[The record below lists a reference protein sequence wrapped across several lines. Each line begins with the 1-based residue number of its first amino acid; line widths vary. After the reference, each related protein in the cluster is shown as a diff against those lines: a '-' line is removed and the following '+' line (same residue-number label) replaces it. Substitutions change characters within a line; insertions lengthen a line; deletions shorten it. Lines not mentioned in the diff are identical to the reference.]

1 MTREPREY
9 FECKCESQLDFLLDE
24 LVDLESLAANEGG
37 SSDMKF
43 DREIAE
49 LRLRLAT
56 AVRKMSQLK
65 AASALA
71 WPLIKKEMERILFE
85 LGTSLKNMLVEK
97 DIPLTDKP
105 HLEC

>member
-9 FECKCESQLDFLLDE
+9 FECKCEFQLDFLADE
-24 LVDLESLAANEGG
+24 LEDLEFLAENDGW
-37 SSDMKF
+37 SSDMEST
-43 DREIAE
+43 REIAE
-49 LRLRLAT
+49 LRLRLAA

-71 WPLIKKEMERILFE
+71 WPLIKKEMEQILYE
-85 LGTSLKNMLVEK
+85 LGTSIKNMLVEK
-97 DIPLTDKP
+97 DILLAGKP